1 MAFQR
6 ITPAKLA
13 QAAVTAGTTTVY
25 TVPAS
30 TRTMVKEID
39 ICNTTGA
46 ALTINVHLVPSG
58 GSATTANALFFG
70 ASISAN
76 TTLQWSGVQVLNA
89 ADTIQVQGSGLGL
102 TIHASGGEAT

>member
-13 QAAVTAGTTTVY
+13 QAAITAGTTTIY
-25 TVPAS
+25 TVPVS
-30 TRTMVKEID
+30 TRTMIKEMD
-39 ICNTTGA
+39 ICNTTAGT
-46 ALTINVHLVPSG
+46 LTLNAHLVPSG
-58 GSATTANALFFG
+58 GSATTANALFYG

-89 ADTIQVQGSGLGL
+89 GDTIQVQGSGLGL
-102 TIHASGGEAT
+102 TINVSGGEAT

>member
-13 QAAVTAGTTTVY
+13 QAAVTAGTTTIY

-30 TRTMVKEID
+30 TRTMIKEMD
-39 ICNTTGA
+39 ICNTTAGT
-46 ALTINVHLVPSG
+46 LTLNLHLVPSG
-58 GSATTANALFFG
+58 GSATTANALFYG

-76 TTLQWSGVQVLNA
+76 TTLQWSGVQVLNVG
-89 ADTIQVQGSGLGL
+89 DTIRVQGSGLGL
-102 TIHASGGEAT
+102 TINVSGGEAT

>member
-13 QAAVTAGTTTVY
+13 QAAVTAGTTTIY

-30 TRTMVKEID
+30 TRTMIKEMD
-39 ICNTTGA
+39 ICNTTAGT
-46 ALTINVHLVPSG
+46 LTLNVHLVPSG
-58 GSATTANALFFG
+58 GSATTANALFYN

-76 TTLQWSGVQVLNA
+76 TTLQWSGVQVLNVG
-89 ADTIQVQGSGLGL
+89 DTIRVQGSGLGL
-102 TIHASGGEAT
+102 TINISGGEAT